1 MKNSITLSVLFILL
15 TLVSCNKEKAIEDEL
30 KKVAADINKTTPQ
43 NLADEVRLDSVSA
56 KPGKIFKYNYTLTDD
71 IKENVSPEDIE
82 TFKTQTKEGALKV
95 IKTSGEI
102 KEFRD
107 NDVTMEYF
115 YYDKNGKPIADFTI
129 TPTEY
134 KAK

>member
-43 NLADEVRLDSVSA
+43 NLADRVRLDSVSA

-107 NDVTMEYF
+107 NDVTMEYL

-134 KAK
+134 KVK